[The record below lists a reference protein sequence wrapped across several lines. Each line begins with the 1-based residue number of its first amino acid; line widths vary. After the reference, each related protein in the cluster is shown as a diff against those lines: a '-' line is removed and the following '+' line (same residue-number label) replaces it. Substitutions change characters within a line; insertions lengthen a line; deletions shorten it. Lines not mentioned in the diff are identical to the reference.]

1 MPFLG
6 DMSVSWRVS
15 DMIYPSIDF
24 KAVVPG
30 FTSFITFEQKSGSSK
45 KSLQLSCGKIRN
57 FSACRRPDHQQVI
70 KEKDNA
76 HFKKSHFLIQLRRK
90 EFTSEMV
97 LIWIKPSNS
106 KCETSDLLMVTQPVM
121 LFSEVMPLW
130 FFDEPSLG
138 GGFNPLE
145 KKKCQNGN
153 LPQIGVK
160 IKKFWNHHLDKALL
174 KWMIWR
180 PATIFWKHP
189 FHLSYPNNLD
199 HTNRTG
205 SHLGRS
211 SVRSMYPAVGDTIHK
226 RIRRLA
232 ATTKRPGS

>member
-1 MPFLG
+1 MH
-6 DMSVSWRVS
+6 
-15 DMIYPSIDF
+15 
-24 KAVVPG
+24 
-30 FTSFITFEQKSGSSK
+30 TSKRAISSFNFGEK
-45 KSLQLSCGKIRN
+45 NLHLTWCSSESNLRIRN
-57 FSACRRPDHQQVI
+57 AKRQIFWWWRSQWCY
-70 KEKDNA
+70 
-76 HFKKSHFLIQLRRK
+76 FLRWCLYG
-90 EFTSEMV
+90 F
-97 LIWIKPSNS
+97 
-106 KCETSDLLMVTQPVM
+106 LMNHSRWWFQPI
-121 LFSEVMPLW
+121 
-130 FFDEPSLG
+130 G
-138 GGFNPLE
+138 